1 MTAAERPDPD
11 ALLARVTEEEARSRH
26 GRLKLFFGAAPGVG
40 KTYAMLEAA
49 HASRA
54 EGVDVVVG
62 VAETHG
68 RLETQRLL
76 DGLEVLPRRT
86 VEYRGTALQELDLD
100 AALARRPGLI
110 LVDELAHTNAPGSR
124 HAKRWQDVE
133 ELLAAGISVSTTL
146 NVQHLESLNDVVA
159 QITGIVVRETIPD
172 AVLERAD
179 EVELV
184 DISAEVLIERLR
196 DGKVYVPEQA
206 AQALERFFRKGNLIA
221 LRELALRR
229 TADRVEAQMHGYREA
244 HGIERTWPAGER
256 ILVCIGPNPAS
267 ARLIRAGRRMA
278 AALHADWV
286 VLHVESSRQRLSAAD
301 RDALTVNLRLADQLG
316 ARTVTLSADDVVP
329 EILAYARRQNVTR
342 IIAGKPTHPSWR
354 DRLTGSLLDRLIRG
368 SREIDVY
375 VITGEAED
383 WTPVR
388 REHPQVSAGAYVG
401 AGGVVAVAAAIG
413 LAVRPWLST
422 TDIAM
427 LFLLAVMVAAAR
439 YGTRPSVLASV
450 LGIAVFDFC
459 FVPPY
464 YTFAV
469 AHASYLFTFV
479 VMLGVALLI
488 SSLAARIRG
497 QAEAAREREQHTAAL
512 YALSRRL
519 AAARDARELALAVAA
534 QVRETFGAPATVL
547 LPDERGG
554 LEPAAAAGDGALS
567 DAGVGVA
574 RWVLE
579 HRQPAGAG
587 TDTLPGAD
595 ALYMPIPTPSGAV
608 GVLRVALRDPRLA
621 RDPIERQL
629 LDAIARQAGMALE
642 RSDLMRR
649 SERTRMEIEAER
661 LRTALLSSLSHDLRT
676 PLGAIEG
683 AASTLLE
690 AGDAINTAERHDL
703 LAAVLDESRRMGRLI
718 GNLLEMVKVESG
730 LVEVRKEWQPLEEVV
745 GIALLRL
752 DNQLAGREVHTHL
765 PTDLPL
771 VPIDGLLIEQ
781 VLINLLDNAV
791 KYTPAGTAID
801 IEAEPGDGA
810 VLVDVADRG
819 PGIPEGDEEHVFQ
832 KFTRLVDHAG
842 PGGAGLGLTICRG
855 IVAAHGGRIW
865 VEPRPGGGARFR
877 FTLPLE
883 GAPPPDPPWGCR
895 RACCRRDGHD
905 HMTTPPPT

>member
-11 ALLARVTEEEARSRH
+11 ALLARVAEEESQARR

-40 KTYAMLEAA
+40 KTYTMLEAA
-49 HASRA
+49 RASRA
-54 EGVDVVVG
+54 EGVDVVAG
-62 VAETHG
+62 VVETHG
-68 RLETQRLL
+68 RAETQRLL
-76 DGLEVLPRRT
+76 DDLEVLPRRS
-86 VEYRGTALQELDLD
+86 VLYRGTTLRELDLD

-146 NVQHLESLNDVVA
+146 NVQHIESLNDIVA

-172 AVLERAD
+172 AVFERAD

-196 DGKVYVPEQA
+196 DGKVYVPDQA
-206 AQALERFFRKGNLIA
+206 TQALERFFRKGNLIA

-229 TADRVEAQMHGYREA
+229 TAERVEAQMRGYREA

-278 AALHADWV
+278 TALHADWV

-316 ARTVTLSADDVVP
+316 ARTVTLTADDVVP
-329 EILAYARRQNVTR
+329 EILAYARGQNVTR

-354 DRLTGSLLDRLIRG
+354 DRLTGSLLDKLIRG

-375 VITGEAED
+375 VITGEVKE

-388 REHPQVSAGAYVG
+388 RERPSFSAGAYLG
-401 AGGVVAVAAAIG
+401 AGVVVAAAAAMG
-413 LAVRPWLST
+413 LAVRPWVST
-422 TDIAM
+422 TDVAM
-427 LFLLAVMVAAAR
+427 LFLLAVMVVAAR

-469 AHASYLFTFV
+469 ARASYLFTFV
-479 VMLGVALLI
+479 VMLAVALLI
-488 SSLAARIRG
+488 SRLAARIRG

-512 YALSRRL
+512 YLLSRRL
-519 AAARDARELALAVAA
+519 AAARDVRELALAIAM
-534 QVRETFGAPATVL
+534 QVRETFATPATVL
-547 LPDERGG
+547 VPDEHGS
-554 LEPAAAAGDGALS
+554 LEAVAAVGDGVLS
-567 DAGVGVA
+567 EAAVGVA

-579 HRQPAGAG
+579 HQQPAGSG

-595 ALYMPIPTPSGAV
+595 ALYLPITASSRAI
-608 GVLRVALRDPRLA
+608 GVLRVAVRAPRLA
-621 RDPIERQL
+621 RDPIARQL
-629 LDAIARQAGMALE
+629 LDAIAGQAGMALE
-642 RSDLMRR
+642 RGDLVRR
-649 SERTRMEIEAER
+649 SERTRLEIEAER

-690 AGDAINTAERHDL
+690 SGDAIDAPDRRNL

-718 GNLLEMVKVESG
+718 ANLLEMVKVESG

-752 DNQLAGREVHTHL
+752 DAQLAGREIHTRL
-765 PTDLPL
+765 PADLPL

-791 KYTPAGTAID
+791 KYTPPGTAID
-801 IEAEPGDGA
+801 IAAELGDGA
-810 VLVDVADRG
+810 VVVEVADRG
-819 PGIPEGDEEHVFQ
+819 PGIPRGEEERVFQ
-832 KFTRLVDHAG
+832 KFARLADRAA
-842 PGGAGLGLTICRG
+842 PSGAGLGLTICRG
-855 IVAAHGGRIW
+855 IVTAHGGRIW

-877 FTLPLE
+877 FALPME
-883 GAPPPDPPWGCR
+883 G
-895 RACCRRDGHD
+895 
-905 HMTTPPPT
+905 TPPPVPPADAAEPGTDQATVTA

>member
-1 MTAAERPDPD
+1 MTAPERPDPD
-11 ALLARVTEEEARSRH
+11 ALLARVAEEETQARR

-40 KTYAMLEAA
+40 KTYTMLEAA
-49 HASRA
+49 RASRA
-54 EGVDVVVG
+54 EGVDVVAG
-62 VAETHG
+62 VVETHG
-68 RLETQRLL
+68 RPETERLL
-76 DGLEVLPRRT
+76 DALDVLPRRS
-86 VEYRGTALQELDLD
+86 VEYHGTTLQEFDLD

-124 HAKRWQDVE
+124 HTKRWQDVE

-146 NVQHLESLNDVVA
+146 NVQHIESLNDVVA
-159 QITGIVVRETIPD
+159 QITGVVVRETIPD
-172 AVLERAD
+172 AVFERAD

-206 AQALERFFRKGNLIA
+206 ARALERFFRKGNLIA

-229 TADRVEAQMHGYREA
+229 TAERVEAQMRGYREA

-278 AALHADWV
+278 SALHADWL
-286 VLHVESSRQRLSAAD
+286 VLHVQSSRQRLSTAD
-301 RDALTVNLRLADQLG
+301 RDALTVNLRLAEQLG

-329 EILAYARRQNVTR
+329 EILAYARGQNVSR
-342 IIAGKPTHPSWR
+342 IIAGKPTHPHWR
-354 DRLTGSLLDRLIRG
+354 DRLTGSLLDKLIRG

-375 VITGEAED
+375 VITGEVAEG
-383 WTPVR
+383 TPVR
-388 REHPQVSAGAYVG
+388 RERPPLSTGAYLG
-401 AGGVVAVAAAIG
+401 AAGVVAAAAAVG
-413 LAVRPWLST
+413 LAVRAWVST

-439 YGTRPSVLASV
+439 YGTRPSVLASA

-469 AHASYLFTFV
+469 AHAGYLFTFV
-479 VMLGVALLI
+479 VMLVVALLI
-488 SSLAARIRG
+488 SRLAARIRG
-497 QAEAAREREQHTAAL
+497 QADAAREREQHTAAL

-519 AAARDARELALAVAA
+519 AAARDAQELAAA
-534 QVRETFGAPATVL
+534 LSTQVRETFGAPGTVL
-547 LPDERGG
+547 LPDEHGD
-554 LEPAAAAGDGALS
+554 LQPAAAANDGALS
-567 DAGVGVA
+567 EAALGVA
-574 RWVLE
+574 RWVLG
-579 HRQPAGAG
+579 HQQPAGTG

-595 ALYMPIPTPSGAV
+595 ALYLPLTASNRTV
-608 GVLRVALRDPRLA
+608 GVLRVATRDPRRA

-629 LDAIARQAGMALE
+629 LEAIADQAGVALE
-642 RSDLMRR
+642 RADLVRR
-649 SERTRMEIEAER
+649 SERARLEIEAER

-690 AGDAINTAERHDL
+690 SGTAIDAASRRDL
-703 LAAVLDESRRMGRLI
+703 LASVLDESRRMGRLI

-752 DNQLAGREVHTHL
+752 DAQLAGREIHTHL
-765 PTDLPL
+765 PGDLPL

-791 KYTPAGTAID
+791 KYTPPGAPID
-801 IEAEPGDGA
+801 IDAELGDGA
-810 VLVDVADRG
+810 LLVEVADRG
-819 PGIPEGDEEHVFQ
+819 PGIPRGEEERVFQ
-832 KFTRLVDHAG
+832 KFTRLADRAA
-842 PGGAGLGLTICRG
+842 PGGAGLGLAICRG

-877 FTLPLE
+877 FSLPIE
-883 GAPPPDPPWGCR
+883 GPAPPP
-895 RACCRRDGHD
+895 
-905 HMTTPPPT
+905 PPTDEAEAVPHTPTTA

>member
-1 MTAAERPDPD
+1 MTAAARPDPD
-11 ALLARVTEEEARSRH
+11 ALLARVTEEETQARP

-40 KTYAMLEAA
+40 KTYTMLEAA
-49 HASRA
+49 RASRA
-54 EGVDVVVG
+54 EGVDVVAG
-62 VAETHG
+62 VVETHG
-68 RLETQRLL
+68 RPETERLL
-76 DGLEVLPRRT
+76 GGLDALPRRS
-86 VEYRGTALQELDLD
+86 VEYRGTMLQEFDLD
-100 AALARRPGLI
+100 TALARRPGLI

-124 HAKRWQDVE
+124 HTKRWQDVE
-133 ELLAAGISVSTTL
+133 ELLAAGISVWTTL
-146 NVQHLESLNDVVA
+146 NVQHIESLNDVVA
-159 QITGIVVRETIPD
+159 QITGVVVRETIPD
-172 AVLERAD
+172 AVFERAD

-206 AQALERFFRKGNLIA
+206 ARALERFFRKGNLIA

-229 TADRVEAQMHGYREA
+229 TAERVEAQMRGYREA

-286 VLHVESSRQRLSAAD
+286 VLHVQSSRQRLSTAD
-301 RDALTVNLRLADQLG
+301 RDALTVNLRLAEQLG

-329 EILAYARRQNVTR
+329 EILAYARGQNVSR
-342 IIAGKPTHPSWR
+342 IIAGKPTHPHWR
-354 DRLTGSLLDRLIRG
+354 DRLSGSLLDKLIRG

-375 VITGEAED
+375 VITGEMEQGA
-383 WTPVR
+383 PAR
-388 REHPQVSAGAYVG
+388 RERPRLSTGAYVG
-401 AGGVVAVAAAIG
+401 AAGVVAAAAAVG
-413 LAVRPWLST
+413 LAVRAWVST

-427 LFLLAVMVAAAR
+427 LFLLAVMIAAAR
-439 YGTRPSVLASV
+439 YGTRPSVLASA

-479 VMLGVALLI
+479 VMLVVALLI
-488 SSLAARIRG
+488 SRLAARIRG
-497 QAEAAREREQHTAAL
+497 QADAAREREQHTAAL

-519 AAARDARELALAVAA
+519 AAARDAQELAAAISA
-534 QVRETFGAPATVL
+534 QVRETFRAPGTVF
-547 LPDERGG
+547 LPDERGD
-554 LEPAAAAGDGALS
+554 LEAVAAANDATLSEAAL
-567 DAGVGVA
+567 GVA
-574 RWVLE
+574 RWVLA
-579 HRQPAGAG
+579 HQQPAGTG

-595 ALYMPIPTPSGAV
+595 ALYLPLTASNRAV
-608 GVLRVALRDPRLA
+608 GVLRVGLRDPRRA

-629 LDAIARQAGMALE
+629 LEAIAGQAGVAFE
-642 RSDLMRR
+642 RADLVRR
-649 SERTRMEIEAER
+649 SERARLEIEAER

-690 AGDAINTAERHDL
+690 SGAAIDAADRRDL

-752 DNQLAGREVHTHL
+752 DAQLAGREVHTHL
-765 PTDLPL
+765 PGDLPL

-781 VLINLLDNAV
+781 VLINLLDNAA
-791 KYTPAGTAID
+791 KYTPPGAPID
-801 IEAEPGDGA
+801 IDAELGDGA
-810 VLVDVADRG
+810 VLVEVADRG
-819 PGIPEGDEEHVFQ
+819 SGIPQGEEERVFQ
-832 KFTRLVDHAG
+832 KFTRLADRAA
-842 PGGAGLGLTICRG
+842 PGGAGLGLAICRG
-855 IVAAHGGRIW
+855 IVTAHGGRIW
-865 VEPRPGGGARFR
+865 VEPRAGGGAKFR
-877 FTLPLE
+877 FSLPID
-883 GAPPPDPPWGCR
+883 GPAPPP
-895 RACCRRDGHD
+895 
-905 HMTTPPPT
+905 PPTDEAEAGHHTPTTA